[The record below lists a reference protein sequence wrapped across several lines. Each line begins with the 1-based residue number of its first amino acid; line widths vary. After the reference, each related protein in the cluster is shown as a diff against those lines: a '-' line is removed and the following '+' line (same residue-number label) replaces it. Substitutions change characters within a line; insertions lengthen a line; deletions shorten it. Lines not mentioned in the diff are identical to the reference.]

1 MICLSF
7 LVRGWG
13 HFNMEGAWTQLHFVE
28 ALVILL
34 GHTYCLRGGA
44 DFSPWWEIADTLV
57 LSL

>member
-1 MICLSF
+1 
-7 LVRGWG
+7 
-13 HFNMEGAWTQLHFVE
+13 MEGAGTQLHFAE

-44 DFSPWWEIADTLV
+44 DFSPRWETADSLV